1 MTRRTIVVSVR
12 VTPEL
17 YRDLRRAAL
26 RDRRSL
32 SDYSRLAL
40 HDAVKASQ
48 PHRDAR

>member
-1 MTRRTIVVSVR
+1 MTRQTIVVSVR

-26 RDRRSL
+26 RDRRTL

-40 HDAVKASQ
+40 HNAVKGGQ
-48 PHRDAR
+48 PRRDAR